1 MRKLALLF
9 FLIPAAYAGFK
20 WGPAVFPMIE
30 RFLVLDPVKGSIK
43 QAQPSAALSDLT
55 LNRFEKLRWGE
66 LGDSLVLGDVE
77 LSSVARYAVPGII
90 PPGLLEPMVEL
101 QGERVGLSALVLLD
115 AFPGLPRLDEIVG
128 FLPDTI
134 TVEMQGVL
142 VPLDDDHLSLII
154 DRLWMA
160 KIPIPSSL
168 IPAILT
174 GFGREGP
181 RALPR
186 DALLVPKPDGIESVF
201 IRADSLILLVDSET
215 DQGARGGGI

>member
-154 DRLWMA
+154 DRL
-160 KIPIPSSL
+160 
-168 IPAILT
+168 
-174 GFGREGP
+174 
-181 RALPR
+181 
-186 DALLVPKPDGIESVF
+186 
-201 IRADSLILLVDSET
+201 
-215 DQGARGGGI
+215 